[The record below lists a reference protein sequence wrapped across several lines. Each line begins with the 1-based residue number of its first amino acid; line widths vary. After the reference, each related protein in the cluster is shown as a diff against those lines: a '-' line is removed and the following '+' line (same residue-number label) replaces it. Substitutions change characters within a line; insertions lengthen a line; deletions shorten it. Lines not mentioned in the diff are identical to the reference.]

1 MNTSPVTEAARVVQE
16 ELILLPAWDA
26 DRVRDYLSD
35 AIARGDAEAVR
46 REGHTWSGS
55 IALRLFELAD
65 AIDIAAMDTLAGHHK
80 DCYLREGAHCSCG
93 FQPAPAATE
102 K

>member
-1 MNTSPVTEAARVVQE
+1 MSISPVTEAGRVVQE

-26 DRVRDYLSD
+26 DRVRDYLSN

-46 REGHTWSGS
+46 KEGNTWSGT
-55 IALRLFELAD
+55 IALSLFRLAD
-65 AIDIAAMDTLAGHHK
+65 AIDQTAD
-80 DCYLREGAHCSCG
+80 R
-93 FQPAPAATE
+93 ATE

>member
-1 MNTSPVTEAARVVQE
+1 MSTSSVTEAARAMQE

-35 AIARGDAEAVR
+35 AIARGDTEGVR
-46 REGHTWSGS
+46 REGHTWSGT
-55 IALRLFELAD
+55 IALSLFELAD
-65 AIDIAAMDTLAGHHK
+65 AIDQAADR
-80 DCYLREGAHCSCG
+80 DN
-93 FQPAPAATE
+93 E

>member
-1 MNTSPVTEAARVVQE
+1 MSVSSVVEATRVVQE

-46 REGHTWSGS
+46 SEGRARGPGPS
-55 IALRLFELAD
+55 L
-65 AIDIAAMDTLAGHHK
+65 
-80 DCYLREGAHCSCG
+80 
-93 FQPAPAATE
+93 
-102 K
+102 

>member
-1 MNTSPVTEAARVVQE
+1 MATLSVTEAARVVQE

-35 AIARGDAEAVR
+35 AIARSDAEAVR
-46 REGHTWSGS
+46 SEGHTWSGG
-55 IALRLFELAD
+55 IALSLFRLAD
-65 AIDIAAMDTLAGHHK
+65 AINQTTYRAD
-80 DCYLREGAHCSCG
+80 
-93 FQPAPAATE
+93 E